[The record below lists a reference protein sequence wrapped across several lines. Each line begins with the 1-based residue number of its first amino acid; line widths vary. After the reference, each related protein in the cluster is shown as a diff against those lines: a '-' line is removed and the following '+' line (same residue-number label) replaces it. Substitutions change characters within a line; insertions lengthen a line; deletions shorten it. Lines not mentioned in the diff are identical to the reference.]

1 VGLVATCPNLTWQ
14 HPMRLQARSKE
25 RPGRTGKSKAGRERS
40 GCKRRHS
47 LDQSD
52 GGPWASWNRSP
63 IHPILSYPIHQD
75 PFPPTLSHSGQAE
88 PETQPK
94 PKPEL
99 ARVWPPPSGGG
110 LAQVLTLFR
119 TLGIYGVNST
129 QTSKSDRP
137 PRTRLHDRGGPGP
150 SLFPQLTH
158 RQQLPLESPIAR
170 TASSRQKH
178 PLSFPTDRLEACGL
192 DCLRLIIGV
201 RARGELCS
209 PFGLAGDT
217 IRYTVPHRGVPMSRV

>member
-1 VGLVATCPNLTWQ
+1 
-14 HPMRLQARSKE
+14 M
-25 RPGRTGKSKAGRERS
+25 
-40 GCKRRHS
+40 
-47 LDQSD
+47 
-52 GGPWASWNRSP
+52 
-63 IHPILSYPIHQD
+63 
-75 PFPPTLSHSGQAE
+75 
-88 PETQPK
+88 
-94 PKPEL
+94 
-99 ARVWPPPSGGG
+99 WPPPSGGG

-137 PRTRLHDRGGPGP
+137 PRTRLHDRGPGP

-178 PLSFPTDRLEACGL
+178 SLSFPTDRLEACGL
-192 DCLRLIIGV
+192 DCLKLIIGV

-209 PFGLAGDT
+209 PFGLAGGT
-217 IRYTVPHRGVPMSRV
+217 IRYTVLTEGFPCHAFDC

>member
-1 VGLVATCPNLTWQ
+1 MGGFGRNMPQPNLAAA
-14 HPMRLQARSKE
+14 HAPASKE

-52 GGPWASWNRSP
+52 GRPLGIAP
-63 IHPILSYPIHQD
+63 LSFVIHQD

-94 PKPEL
+94 PEPEL

-137 PRTRLHDRGGPGP
+137 PRTRLHDRGPGP

-178 PLSFPTDRLEACGL
+178 SLSFPTDRLEACGL
-192 DCLRLIIGV
+192 DCLKLIIGV

-209 PFGLAGDT
+209 PFGLAGGT
-217 IRYTVPHRGVPMSRV
+217 IRYTVLTEGLPCHAFDC